1 MKPNLYFT
9 QEALRIMITLLWFNP
24 RLGQLS
30 NYFSDLRIHN
40 LLLIKCCG
48 NSSSE
53 SSCIKGGP
61 LDLFLSSFSGG
72 GGGGGGVLWKI
83 SPAQEFF
90 SPLINKAD
98 NFFSSRKALHD
109 MV

>member
-72 GGGGGGVLWKI
+72 GGGGGSVEDFACARILF
-83 SPAQEFF
+83 PT
-90 SPLINKAD
+90 NKQG
-98 NFFSSRKALHD
+98 SLKSRKALHD